1 MAEDALNAKTMNVK
15 GKQIGDIFCSWC
27 LQMGVS
33 RTCKGTVFIAV
44 DPWKWPNTWSTRWRS
59 IFLFWEIEIKINF
72 RRQMGRWQEWRRA
85 WGRSS
90 RRDLD
95 LKLSKVEYFFT
106 TLVNNLM
113 FAICRK
119 EARRVSG
126 LVGAGRGLQ
135 RHQVIAGGGRC
146 CKGWKTLLVA
156 QVHPWVSTYGVLLQ
170 VPKQDFQFKMIVW
183 LHCFVTGTTPTSAR
197 RETSLATPR
206 AFCKEFSLLTAWWHL
221 RSVKSTSSPANGTT
235 NFFQMM
241 SNNLYLFQV
250 HASLSRRGN
259 RT

>member
-1 MAEDALNAKTMNVK
+1 
-15 GKQIGDIFCSWC
+15 
-27 LQMGVS
+27 MGVS
-33 RTCKGTVFIAV
+33 RTCRGTDFIAL

-59 IFLFWEIEIKINF
+59 NF
-72 RRQMGRWQEWRRA
+72 FFEKLKSKSNIGVRWA
-85 WGRSS
+85 DGRSGQGLEDGHLREIWTWS
-90 RRDLD
+90 CPRWNIF
-95 LKLSKVEYFFT
+95 SQP
-106 TLVNNLM
+106 LVNNLR

-135 RHQVIAGGGRC
+135 RHHVIAGGGRC
-146 CKGWKTLLVA
+146 CKGRKTLLVA

-183 LHCFVTGTTPTSAR
+183 LHCFVSGTTPTSAR

-250 HASLSRRGN
+250 HASLSGRSN